1 MPLCCTV
8 SGGRV
13 VSIINVY
20 VYPPVQLDE
29 IRAFQSEASEWLY
42 GEGMEVP
49 AEQYRERLDK
59 LAAMTKPIFH
69 RRDGTLTLTF
79 L

>member
-1 MPLCCTV
+1 M
-8 SGGRV
+8 
-13 VSIINVY
+13 
-20 VYPPVQLDE
+20 QLDE

-59 LAAMTKPIFH
+59 LAGMTKPIFH
-69 RRDGTLTLTF
+69 RRDGKAHVDLSGSL
-79 L
+79 